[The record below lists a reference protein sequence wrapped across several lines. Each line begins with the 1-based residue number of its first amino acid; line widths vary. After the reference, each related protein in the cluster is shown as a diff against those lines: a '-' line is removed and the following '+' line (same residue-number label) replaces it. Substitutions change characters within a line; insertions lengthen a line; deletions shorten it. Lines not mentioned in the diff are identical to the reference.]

1 MDREILSG
9 ILYFV
14 QSRCKE
20 EGGYGA
26 TPLLPATVEDTY
38 HALCTIEILGKI
50 RSLGN
55 VLAFSRHKGSLRR
68 YLTSV
73 ADTPWL
79 SARTT
84 FQVLHCA
91 SLAGLALHSGKTK
104 DYIRLKLMKPTGL
117 AERYFCARILRE
129 VLAVHDMT
137 VWSKARMVRFVKWR
151 TARELWMK
159 LYLQQSVS
167 PIESTRKEKIIH
179 WLQACQN
186 GDGGFGFLPG
196 TTSYIENCHTCTRA
210 LALLHG
216 KPLNVEGC
224 HCFVLACRT
233 GSGGFARSP
242 GSASFLDATWHAVAV
257 LSVLEI
263 L

>member
-1 MDREILSG
+1 MDREVLSG

-38 HALCTIEILGKI
+38 HALCTLEILSEI
-50 RSLGN
+50 RSLRKI
-55 VLAFSRHKGSLRR
+55 VAFSRHEGSIRK

-73 ADTPWL
+73 AEKPWV

-84 FQVLHCA
+84 FQILRCS
-91 SLAGLALHSGKTK
+91 SLAGLSLESGKMK
-104 DYIRLKLMKPTGL
+104 DYIKRRFMKQTGL
-117 AERYFCARILRE
+117 AERYYCSRILRE
-129 VLAVHDMT
+129 VLAVRDMT
-137 VWSKARMVRFVKWR
+137 VWQKARMLRFFKWR

-159 LYLQQSVS
+159 VYLQQSVS
-167 PIESTRKEKIIH
+167 SIESTRREKMVY

-196 TTSYIENCHTCTRA
+196 TTSFIENCHTCSRA
-210 LALLHG
+210 LALLG
-216 KPLNVEGC
+216 AKPMNVDGC
-224 HCFVLACRT
+224 HQFILACRT

-242 GSASFLDATWHAVAV
+242 GSAAFLDATWHAVAV
-257 LSVLEI
+257 LSLLEI